1 MVSPITLAPGLRA
14 PVATNQIIIQ
24 INIEV
29 QLCKYMKKKWR
40 VSIPE
45 DIRETRQDS
54 FQDLK
59 DKQGPKGG
67 LKLTY

>member
-14 PVATNQIIIQ
+14 PVAPNQIIIQ

-29 QLCKYMKKKWR
+29 QLCKYMKKKQR

-45 DIRETRQDS
+45 DIREIRQDR
-54 FQDLK
+54 F
-59 DKQGPKGG
+59 
-67 LKLTY
+67 